1 MSKKGVMLSQHGGS
15 GIGGSKATLGSG
27 GPSIG
32 NYKGVMLCNRPFAGV
47 RVAAATA
54 SNASKLSSS
63 FKTGV
68 PDGRDALGLNPT
80 KRLLPH
86 AKPVKRETAMDKHKK
101 WLKEVSKEAK
111 STRREYD
118 RRFLREG
125 EETTA
130 ISKKGRNKAQNSR
143 GST

>member
-101 WLKEVSKEAK
+101 WLKEFQKKRKALEESMIEDSLEKEK
-111 STRREYD
+111 RLQQFRK
-118 RRFLREG
+118 G
-125 EETTA
+125 
-130 ISKKGRNKAQNSR
+130 KK
-143 GST
+143 